1 MACTTREALMGQK
14 LRPVHVVL
22 IPHRVAIG
30 GPARHIKKQTIYIC
44 REGLWQTLEAVCRKG
59 RGRF

>member
-1 MACTTREALMGQK
+1 MGQK